1 MACALALT
9 MLGGA
14 LAGGPGGT
22 GGVKPVVTT
31 ASSGKGEPVRPGS
44 SYVPGQVLVK
54 FKQGVASADLDSL
67 AGRAGAAS
75 RRLGGTGVVQVGV
88 GTENIPGAVERF
100 RDSPL
105 VEYAEPDYI
114 RRASFLPNDPR
125 FADPPNAQWNMRN
138 LPSAGGID
146 MPDAWDFEK
155 GKPSVVVAIL
165 DTGVAYRTGGGFTK
179 APDLGT
185 NFVQGYDFINNDPYA
200 DDDHG
205 HGTHVCGT
213 IAQTTDNGIDCAGI
227 AFQTTIMPVKVL
239 DHTGFGD
246 DAQLIEGITYAA
258 DRGVEVINMSL
269 GGPDPSAAI
278 QDACDYAFVKNVV
291 VVAAAGNA
299 NTAAVEYPA
308 AYSSCVA
315 VGATNK
321 SVARSSFSNY
331 GAALDIVAP
340 GGDTGGPIYQV
351 TYKRLGQ
358 PSSGFDVEGMSG
370 TSMATP
376 HVSAVVA
383 LVRSHNSSWTAA
395 DARGAVT
402 SNCHD
407 LGAAGWDPQF
417 GWGLLD
423 ANAAV
428 RAAKPSAATPAPA
441 SMSPAFAKTG
451 TSAGVVVS
459 GTGFSSHVKLVLERE
474 SEAGLSGSGLSVSGG
489 GGTIRCAVSLAGAQ
503 PGLWD
508 VVAENSNLRSGEIEG
523 GFSVDNADNKT
534 WYLAEGSTNY
544 GFEEYIL
551 VQNPN
556 SSVANVS
563 LTLMSPDGPLGPYPS
578 TVAANSRMTIRVND
592 LVPGKDVSA
601 KVTADVDIV
610 CERSMYWG
618 GKLEG
623 TDSIGI
629 QSPSYTWYLAEGS
642 TNYGFE
648 TFLLV
653 QNPNPGATQVSVI
666 YMTQSG
672 PVAKA
677 PFTLDGNSRFSINV
691 ADDLP
696 AKDMS
701 FEVVADKR
709 VIAERSMYWDGR
721 RGGHDSI
728 GSTQPAQNW
737 YLAEGS
743 TDWGYTEYVLLENPG
758 DVAAN
763 VTLTYMT
770 PAGPVVQ
777 PVMNIPAGT
786 RVTVRVNDQL
796 PGKDV
801 SVQAVADTGIIAER
815 SMYWNNGTGKGGHDE
830 IGVPQPRQQ
839 CFLAEGSTDWG
850 FDEWILVQNPNS
862 KAANIG
868 VDYMTGAG
876 PVPRNGFVL
885 AANSRVSIHVNAD
898 VPGVDTSARVYSN
911 LPIIA
916 ERSMYWHNGG
926 AGHVST
932 GLMK

>member
-1 MACALALT
+1 MSFALMLT
-9 MLGGA
+9 VLGGA
-14 LAGGPGGT
+14 TAGSVSSRGMGQPAETET
-22 GGVKPVVTT
+22 GG
-31 ASSGKGEPVRPGS
+31 GKGEPVRPGS
-44 SYVPGQVLVK
+44 KYVPGQVLVK
-54 FKQGVASADLDSL
+54 FKHGAPAGDVHSL
-67 AGRAGAAS
+67 AIRSGGVMKELA
-75 RRLGGTGVVQVGV
+75 GTGVMQVSVGAEGV
-88 GTENIPGAVERF
+88 ATAVERL
-100 RDSPL
+100 RASPL
-105 VEYAEPDYI
+105 VEYAEPNYI
-114 RRASFLPNDPR
+114 RRASFDPDDPWY
-125 FADPPNAQWNMRN
+125 ADHGNAQWNMKN
-138 LPSAGGID
+138 LPGAAGID
-146 MPDAWDFEK
+146 MPDAWNVTT
-155 GKPSVVVAIL
+155 GSPSVVVAIL
-165 DTGVAYRTGGGFTK
+165 DTGVAYRAHDGITE
-179 APDLGT
+179 APDLGA
-185 NFVQGYDFINNDPYA
+185 NFVQGYDFINNDPFA

-213 IAQTTDNGIDCAGI
+213 IAQETNNATDCAGI

-239 DHTGFGD
+239 DHNGYGD
-246 DAQLIEGITYAA
+246 DAQLIEGLTFAA

-278 QDACDYAFVKNVV
+278 KDACDYAFGKNVV
-291 VVAAAGNA
+291 VVAAAGNSSSS
-299 NTAAVEYPA
+299 AVEYPA

-321 SVARSSFSNY
+321 SAARSSYSNY
-331 GAALDIVAP
+331 GAALDIAAP
-340 GGDTGGPIYQV
+340 GGDGSGPIYQV
-351 TYKRLGQ
+351 TFKRLGQ
-358 PSSGFDVEGMSG
+358 PTSGFAVVGLSG

-376 HVSAVVA
+376 HVSGVTA
-383 LVRSHNSSWTAA
+383 LVRARNPSWSAA

-402 SNCHD
+402 STCHD

-428 RAAKPSAATPAPA
+428 RAARPSAAVPAPA
-441 SMSPAFAKTG
+441 AISPAFARTG
-451 TSAGVVVS
+451 ASASVVVS
-459 GTGFSSHVKLVLERE
+459 GSGFSSSVKLVLERE
-474 SEAGLSGSGLSVSGG
+474 SEGGLSSSGLVSSGG
-489 GGTIRCAVSLAGAQ
+489 NKISCAVSLAGAQ

-508 VVAENSNLRSGEIEG
+508 VVAENSTLRSGAIDG
-523 GFSVDNADNKT
+523 GFSVDNANNQT

-556 SSVANVS
+556 SVAANVS

-578 TVAANSRMTIRVND
+578 TVAPNSRMTIRVND
-592 LVPGKDVSA
+592 IVSGKDVSA
-601 KVTADVDIV
+601 RVTADVDIV

-618 GKLEG
+618 NKLEG

-642 TNYGFE
+642 TDYGFE
-648 TFLLV
+648 TFLLI
-653 QNPNPGATQVSVI
+653 QNPNAAATTVSVT
-666 YMTQSG
+666 YMTKSG
-672 PVAKA
+672 PVGKA

-691 ADDLP
+691 ADDLG
-696 AKDMS
+696 ADDMS
-701 FEVVADKR
+701 FEVVADRR

-728 GSTQPAQNW
+728 GTTLPAQRW
-737 YLAEGS
+737 FLAEGS

-758 DVAAN
+758 DAPAN

-777 PVMNIPAGT
+777 PAMSIPAGT

-801 SVQAVADTGIIAER
+801 SVQAVADTGIVVER
-815 SMYWNNGTGKGGHDE
+815 SMYWNNGTGKGGHNE

-850 FDEWILVQNPNS
+850 FDEWILVQNPN
-862 KAANIG
+862 ATPANIG
-868 VDYMTGAG
+868 VDYMTDAG

-911 LPIIA
+911 RPIIA
-916 ERSMYWHNGG
+916 ERSMYWHGGG

>member
-1 MACALALT
+1 MACAVALT
-9 MLGGA
+9 LPGGA
-14 LAGGPGGT
+14 LAGGPGVP
-22 GGVKPVVTT
+22 GG
-31 ASSGKGEPVRPGS
+31 ASQVARAASGGKGEPVRPGS

-54 FKQGVASADLDSL
+54 FKQGAAAPEVDSL
-67 AGRAGAAS
+67 EGLAGGGAA
-75 RRLGGTGVVQVGV
+75 RPIAGTGVVQMSVGGEV
-88 GTENIPGAVERF
+88 APAVELLRA
-100 RDSPL
+100 SPL
-105 VEYAEPDYI
+105 VEYAEPNYI
-114 RRASFLPNDPR
+114 RRASFIPDDPVY
-125 FADPPNAQWNMRN
+125 AGAGNQQWNMKN
-138 LPSAGGID
+138 LTGAAGID
-146 MPDAWDFEK
+146 MPDAWDVET
-155 GKPSVVVAIL
+155 GNPSVVVAIL

-179 APDLGT
+179 APDLGN

-213 IAQTTDNGIDCAGI
+213 IAQATNNTLYCAGI
-227 AFQTTIMPVKVL
+227 AFGTTVMPVKVL
-239 DHTGFGD
+239 DKTGYGD

-258 DRGVEVINMSL
+258 DRGVEVISMSL
-269 GGPDPSAAI
+269 GGPDPSEAI
-278 QDACDYAFVKNVV
+278 RDACDYAFGKNVV

-299 NTAAVEYPA
+299 NTGVVEYPA

-315 VGATNK
+315 VGATSK
-321 SVARSSFSNY
+321 TSARSSYSNY

-340 GGDTGGPIYQV
+340 GGDTGGLIYQV
-351 TYKRLGQ
+351 TYNVLGR
-358 PSSGFDVEGMSG
+358 PSSGFNVKGMSG

-376 HVSAVVA
+376 HVSAVAA
-383 LVRSHNSSWTAA
+383 LVKSHNPSWMAA
-395 DARGAVT
+395 DVRGAIT
-402 SNCHD
+402 STCHD
-407 LGAAGWDPQF
+407 LGTAGWDEQF

-428 RAAKPSAATPAPA
+428 RAAKPSNVTPAPG
-441 SMSPAFAKTG
+441 SVSPAFAKTG

-459 GTGFSSHVKLVLERE
+459 GTGFSPGVKLVLERE
-474 SEAGLSGSGLSVSGG
+474 SEVGLSGSGLTESGG
-489 GGTIRCAVSLAGAQ
+489 STIRCSISLAGAQ

-508 VVAENSNLRSGEIEG
+508 VVVENSTLRSGAIAG
-523 GFSVDNADNKT
+523 GFSVDNANNKT
-534 WYLAEGSTNY
+534 WYLAEGSTGY

-556 SSVANVS
+556 ATVANVS
-563 LTLMSPDGPLGPYPS
+563 LTLMSPDGPLGPYLS

-592 LVPGKDVSA
+592 LVPDKDVSA

-610 CERSMYWG
+610 CERSMYWA

-653 QNPNPGATQVSVI
+653 QNPNAGATQVSVT

-728 GSTQPAQNW
+728 GTTQPAQKW

-758 DVAAN
+758 GTAAN

-770 PAGPVVQ
+770 PAGPQVQ
-777 PVMNIPAGT
+777 PALNIPAGT

-796 PGKDV
+796 PSRDV

-839 CFLAEGSTDWG
+839 CFLAEGSTNYG

-862 KAANIG
+862 QPANIG
-868 VDYMTGAG
+868 VDYMTATGL
-876 PVPRNGFVL
+876 VPRNGFVL
-885 AANSRVSIHVNAD
+885 AANSRVTIHVNAD
-898 VPGVDTSARVYSN
+898 VPGVDTSARVFSN

-916 ERSMYWHNGG
+916 ERSMYWHGGG
-926 AGHVST
+926 AGHVSP